1 MLPDRCFRG
10 FASVLLGSVLAV
22 GLFAGT
28 PTEEIISKAR
38 EYVGG
43 ERALAAVTS
52 LRYVGRMELVEAGD
66 GEPRK
71 DTGTIELIFQKPGQ
85 QRITQVIGKVKQ
97 VIGFASGEAWR
108 RREDV
113 DNPLRAQVAIMNLR
127 QLRRIQAETFEN
139 LSFFRGAETQGGRV
153 EARGEA
159 TIAGRAAVKL
169 AFVYPGAATFLRSFD
184 KQTGRLLQTETEDG
198 SVVRE
203 EGEVVVNGIRFPQRY
218 VQVSKNAHGDVMTN
232 TITFDQILVN
242 EKFDPA
248 LFNLEIPGAK

>member
-28 PTEEIISKAR
+28 PNEEIISKAR

-97 VIGFASGEAWR
+97 VIGFAS
-108 RREDV
+108 REDV

-218 VQVSKNAHGDVMTN
+218 VQVSKNARGDVMTN

-242 EKFDPA
+242 ETFDPA